1 MAKDN
6 YNIERGLVPALRLNL
21 QQYIWRD
28 ALGYDLHPSIDTHD
42 PRLKVADVGT
52 GTGIWLVKL
61 SSQLAATAQLDGFDI
76 SSDQFPHESSLPP
89 NVHLHTSNALEPCP
103 PELRGKYDVVNLRL
117 FLAVVKNDDPTALLQ
132 HVCSLLKPGG
142 FLQWCEWDSIEQ
154 KPIKIGDTE
163 SAVAKVCEVLNWF
176 PKGWVARLPQ
186 EFQKQGLKVLANH
199 RCREKPWQREM
210 LLDNSC
216 LVVEEF
222 SSRMLRNLSDA
233 EEKRKYEAL
242 PAVAQQAKLDARR
255 GAYFSQVFQVVVGQ
269 KGTRSKFVQVANEL
283 FQAVKGGADLT
294 GKLRRSAERRLG

>member
-61 SSQLAATAQLDGFDI
+61 SSQLAPTAQLDGFDI

-132 HVCSLLKPGG
+132 HVCSLL
-142 FLQWCEWDSIEQ
+142 
-154 KPIKIGDTE
+154 T
-163 SAVAKVCEVLNWF
+163 
-176 PKGWVARLPQ
+176 RLPQ

-269 KGTRSKFVQVANEL
+269 KGTRSKL
-283 FQAVKGGADLT
+283 
-294 GKLRRSAERRLG
+294 